1 MKRIQIYLADLPISA
16 SHQCRHA
23 IIYFHIAKN
32 RAAIH
37 SSVLKSCGRWDLNPH
52 KRNAYKILS
61 LARLPVPTLPHI
73 IGNFQCGRWDLNPH
87 ERNAHKILSLARLPV
102 PTLPHDR
109 ISLGFFIFSL
119 ATSDS
124 IAKWILYVNT
134 FFQKFSIFSV
144 FLLFCHDYLW
154 SGTLCTEEFRRD
166 RKGLSCC
173 LVRSSGKDYGS
184 LTGCV
189 CIGYLIFQPADCID
203 CVFLNRDPEFFC
215 NRTVIF
221 SFSFDSNGCSSDV
234 FIILP
239 GKGVIPA
246 IYKLL
251 TAVGYGEYLGQR
263 LSWS

>member
-52 KRNAYKILS
+52 KRNAY
-61 LARLPVPTLPHI
+61 
-73 IGNFQCGRWDLNPH
+73 
-87 ERNAHKILSLARLPV
+87 KILSLARLPV